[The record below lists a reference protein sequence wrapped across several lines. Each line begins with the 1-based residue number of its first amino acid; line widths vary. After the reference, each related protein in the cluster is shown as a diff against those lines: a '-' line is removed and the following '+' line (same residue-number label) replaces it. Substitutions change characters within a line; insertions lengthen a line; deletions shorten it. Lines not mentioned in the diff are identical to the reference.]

1 MRTIAIVGAGPAGML
16 AARQAAH
23 AGAKVVLLEK
33 NDRLGKKL
41 VITGKGR
48 CNVTNDADT
57 GTLVKNIPGNGRFLY
72 SAFAAFGSQ
81 DLQHFL
87 QDNGVALKVERGNR
101 VFPQSDRSFDVVDGL
116 RLALERSNVEV
127 RLRSHVSKLLLGQG
141 RVTGLVVN
149 EQPLHCDAVVICT
162 GGASYPATGSTGDGY
177 RLAAEVGHT
186 IVPPRPA
193 LVPLETVEEW
203 PKSLPGLALRNVQL
217 TISQANRVLAQEFG
231 EMLFTHYGISG
242 PIVLSVS
249 RYVTH
254 SKRNQPLI
262 ASINLKPALT
272 EEQLDQRLQRDLSKY
287 QRKEIKNALDELLP
301 KRLIPVVIAAAA
313 LDADKPAHQ
322 VTRGERQA
330 LVHTLTDL
338 QLTISGPRP
347 LTEAIVTA
355 GGVSTKEIDPKTLQS
370 KLVPGLYFAGE
381 VIDVDGYTG
390 GFNLQAAF
398 STGYLAGQSAAQQT
412 IMN

>member
-1 MRTIAIVGAGPAGML
+1 MRTVVIVGAGPAGML
-16 AARQAAH
+16 AARQAAQ
-23 AGAKVVLLEK
+23 AGAKVILLEK
-33 NDRLGKKL
+33 NERLGKKL

-48 CNVTNDADT
+48 CNVTNDADA

-87 QDNGVALKVERGNR
+87 QDHGVVLKVERGNR

-127 RLRSHVSKLLLGQG
+127 RLRSHVSELLQEQG
-141 RVTGLVVN
+141 RVAGLVVN
-149 EQPLHCDAVVICT
+149 EQPLYCDAVVICT

-177 RLAAEVGHT
+177 RLAAAVGHT

-193 LVPLETVEEW
+193 LVPLETKEEW
-203 PKSLPGLALRNVQL
+203 PKTLPGLALKNVQL
-217 TISQANRVLAQEFG
+217 AILQGDRTLFKEFG

-242 PIVLSVS
+242 PIVLSAS
-249 RYVTH
+249 RFVTH
-254 SKRNQPLI
+254 GKGSQPFI

-272 EEQLDQRLQRDLSKY
+272 EEQLDQRLQRDLTKY

-301 KRLIPVVIAAAA
+301 KRLIPIVINAAG
-313 LDADKPAHQ
+313 LEVDKPVHQ
-322 VTRGERQA
+322 ITRGERQA
-330 LVHTLTDL
+330 LLLALTDL
-338 QLTISGPRP
+338 RLEISGPRP

-355 GGVSTKEIDPKTLQS
+355 GGVSTKEIDPKTMQS

-398 STGYLAGQSAAQQT
+398 STGYLAGQSAAQQ
-412 IMN
+412 